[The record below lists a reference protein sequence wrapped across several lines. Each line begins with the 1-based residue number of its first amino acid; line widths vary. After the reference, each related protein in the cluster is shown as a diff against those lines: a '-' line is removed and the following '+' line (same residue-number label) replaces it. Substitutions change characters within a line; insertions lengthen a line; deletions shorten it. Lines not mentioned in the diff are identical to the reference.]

1 MPWSLRGA
9 KNERRIS
16 RHARVGPSLRCC
28 GKAAWRDEGVAMIA
42 RQEEFRTRLLALGFD
57 DVRFTSV
64 TKVPE
69 TPLRSW
75 LDAGMHGDMQWM
87 ERTAA
92 KRWDPELVLPGA
104 RSIIVL
110 GVNYWAGR
118 EEASSESRPQWAR
131 YARYADYHDTIS

>member
-1 MPWSLRGA
+1 LR
-9 KNERRIS
+9 
-16 RHARVGPSLRCC
+16 RCE
-28 GKAAWRDEGVAMIA
+28 KSAWRDEGGAMIS

-64 TKVPE
+64 TRVPE
-69 TPLRSW
+69 APLRDW
-75 LDAGMHGDMQWM
+75 LAAGMHGEMHWM

-110 GVNYWAGR
+110 GVNYWPGPEDA
-118 EEASSESRPQWAR
+118 ASTSRPQWAR
-131 YARYADYHDTIS
+131 YARYADYHDTISPALEKAGLVLEEFYGGAKSDYLY